1 MPRIELPLDKLLA
14 ATERFHGFQDLIQ
27 KRVQD
32 VLLVATLYDYYILSL
47 DGRLSEQFLGE
58 FLELNLRHTPNLTH
72 AFSGREALERARES
86 GRYDLIITSVEL
98 GDMNVLGLTAALRAE
113 GIETPVVVLAYDRRE
128 LSRLVERHDVSGIE
142 RMFLWQGDVR
152 ILVAIVKYMED
163 KLNVAYDTGVVGVPA
178 IVLVENSIR
187 YYSSFL
193 PVIYT
198 ELVKH
203 SHGLLPEGLNLT
215 DKILRIRAVPKILL
229 ASDYEEAFGYF
240 ERYSEEILGLLSDIQ
255 FPREGAIRPDAGFEL
270 ATEVRRLRPDLPIM
284 LQSSRRENE
293 EKALAMGAS
302 FLLKGSPT
310 LMHQV
315 RKFMAESL
323 RIGDF
328 VFRLP
333 DGREL
338 GSASDLRTLE
348 EMLEKVPAES
358 LAYHGKRNDFS
369 TWLRARTELA
379 LADKLRPLKVS
390 DFETV
395 EDLRESVITSIA
407 EYRRERNRGQVVDFD
422 RNQFDATA
430 SFYRIGAGSLGG
442 KARGLAFIESLLN
455 QFHIDRYFPGI
466 QIAVPSS
473 VVIATEVFD
482 RFLEEN
488 QLTDLALQSEADEE
502 VVRAFER
509 AAFPGEIR
517 ADLEAFLAQSPFPL
531 AVRSSSLL
539 EDSQYQPFAGVYQ
552 TYMLP
557 NANASLEVRLEELM
571 RAVKR
576 VYASTYTLRA
586 KRFLEA
592 TPYRLEEEKMA
603 VILQRVVG
611 RRHHTRFYPDFAG
624 VARSYNYYPTAPA
637 TSEDGVAAVALGL
650 GKMVVDGGT
659 AVRFSPRYPRHAHQ
673 GSTVR
678 RNLKAAQRDFYAIDL
693 SASAGAGSPDE
704 EREGR
709 LFPLE
714 LAEGDGTLAP
724 LASTYSP
731 ENDAIYDGVSRS
743 GVRFVTFAPVLKHGL
758 FPLAEILE
766 ALLSI
771 ARWGTRSPVELEFAV
786 SLHPGAGAEF
796 GFLQLRPLA
805 LAREVEEIDL
815 EGTAGS
821 DLLCRS
827 GSVLGHGRLD
837 DLKDLV
843 VVDYRRLERRESRR
857 VVDAVRRIDS
867 SLRLDGRGY
876 VLIGSG
882 RWGSSEPLLGIPVT
896 WDQISGARVI
906 VEAGFEDFQVSPS
919 QGTHFFQNLISNN
932 VGYFTVN
939 PEAGEGFLD
948 WDWLRSREA
957 VFEEGPVRHLRFE
970 HPLVVRMNAKR
981 HEGAIGKPSAL
992 EPQGSGAR

>member
-1 MPRIELPLDKLLA
+1 MPRIELPFDKLMA
-14 ATERFHGFQDLIQ
+14 PDRFHGFQDLIQ

-32 VLLVATLYDYYILSL
+32 VLLVATFYDYYILSQ

-72 AFSGREALERARES
+72 AFSGKEALERARES
-86 GRYDLIITSVEL
+86 NRYDLIITSVEL
-98 GDMNVLGLTAALRAE
+98 GDMNVLGLVSALRAE
-113 GIETPVVVLAYDRRE
+113 GIETPVVLLAYDRRE
-128 LSRLVERHDVSGIE
+128 LSELVAKHDVSGIE

-215 DKILRIRAVPKILL
+215 DKILRIRAGPKILL
-229 ASDYEEAFGYF
+229 ASDYEEAWAYF
-240 ERYSEEILGLLSDIQ
+240 ERYSEEILGILSDVQ
-255 FPREGAIRPDAGFEL
+255 FPRAGAIRADAGFDL
-270 ATEVRRLRPDLPIM
+270 AREVRRSRPDLPIM
-284 LQSSRRENE
+284 LQSSRPENE
-293 EKALAMGAS
+293 AKARAMGAS

-310 LMHQV
+310 LLHQV

-333 DGREL
+333 DGTAV
-338 GSASDLRTLE
+338 GSASDLKTLE

-358 LAYHGKRNDFS
+358 LAYHGTRNDFS

-379 LADKLRPLKVS
+379 LAEKLRPVKVS
-390 DFETV
+390 DFASLEH
-395 EDLRESVITSIA
+395 LRQSVISSIA
-407 EYRRERNRGQVVDFD
+407 EYRNERNRGQVVDFD
-422 RNQFDATA
+422 RNLFDARA

-455 QFHIDRYFPGI
+455 QFHIDRYFPGVR
-466 QIAVPSS
+466 IAVPSS
-473 VVIATEVFD
+473 VVIGTEVFD
-482 RFLEEN
+482 RFMEEN
-488 QLTDLALQSEADEE
+488 DLSDVVLQSETDEAVLDAFE
-502 VVRAFER
+502 NASFPEEMRSDLRAFLTR
-509 AAFPGEIR
+509 C
-517 ADLEAFLAQSPFPL
+517 DFPL

-539 EDSQYQPFAGVYQ
+539 EDSQYQPFAGIYQ
-552 TYMLP
+552 TYMLS
-557 NANASLEVRLEELM
+557 NASPSLEVRLDELL

-576 VYASTYTLRA
+576 VYASAYSTHA

-592 TPYRLEEEKMA
+592 TQYRLEEEKMA

-611 RRHHTRFYPDFAG
+611 ARHGTRFYPDFAG
-624 VARSYNYYPTAPA
+624 VARSHNFYPTPPA
-637 TSEDGVAAVALGL
+637 TSEDGIVAVALGL

-659 AVRFSPRYPRHAHQ
+659 SVRFSPRYPRHLPR
-673 GSTVR
+673 GSTVQR
-678 RNLKAAQRDFYAIDL
+678 SLKGAQRDFYAIDL
-693 SASAGAGSPDE
+693 AGSPGE
-704 EREGR
+704 EQ
-709 LFPLE
+709 LYPLE
-714 LAEGDGTLAP
+714 VAEGDGTLAAV
-724 LASTYSP
+724 ASTYSV
-731 ENDAIYDGVSRS
+731 ENDALYDGFSRP
-743 GVRFVTFAPVLKHGL
+743 GVRVVTFAPILKHGL
-758 FPLAEILE
+758 FPLAEILQ
-766 ALLSI
+766 ALLGI
-771 ARWGTRSPVELEFAV
+771 AQWGTRSPVELEFAV
-786 SLHPGAGAEF
+786 TLRGGIGGEAEL

-919 QGTHFFQNLISNN
+919 QGTH
-932 VGYFTVN
+932 
-939 PEAGEGFLD
+939 
-948 WDWLRSREA
+948 
-957 VFEEGPVRHLRFE
+957 
-970 HPLVVRMNAKR
+970 
-981 HEGAIGKPSAL
+981 
-992 EPQGSGAR
+992 

>member
-1 MPRIELPLDKLLA
+1 MPRIELPLDKLR
-14 ATERFHGFQDLIQ
+14 ATERFQGFQDLIQ

-32 VLLVATLYDYYILSL
+32 VLLVATLYDYYILSQ

-72 AFSGREALERARES
+72 AFSGKEALERARES
-86 GRYDLIITSVEL
+86 NRYDLIITSVEL
-98 GDMNVLGLTAALRAE
+98 GDMNVLGLVSALRAE
-113 GIETPVVVLAYDRRE
+113 RIETPVVVLAYDRRE
-128 LSRLVERHDVSGIE
+128 LSLLEKRDVSGIE

-215 DKILRIRAVPKILL
+215 DKILRIRAGPKILL
-229 ASDYEEAFGYF
+229 ASNYEEAWSYF
-240 ERYSEEILGLLSDIQ
+240 DRYADEILGIISDIQ
-255 FPREGAIRPDAGFEL
+255 FPRAGAIRPDAGFEL
-270 ATEVRRLRPDLPIM
+270 AREVRRLRPDVPIM
-284 LQSSRRENE
+284 LQSSRSENE
-293 EKALAMGAS
+293 SRAREMSAS

-310 LMHQV
+310 LLHQV

-333 DGREL
+333 DGTEV
-338 GSASDLRTLE
+338 GSASDLKTLE

-369 TWLRARTELA
+369 NWLKARTELA
-379 LADKLRPLKVS
+379 LAEKLRPVKVS
-390 DFETV
+390 DFESL
-395 EDLRESVITSIA
+395 EELRQSVISSIA
-407 EYRRERNRGQVVDFD
+407 EYRNERNRGQVVDFD
-422 RNQFDATA
+422 RELFDAKAT
-430 SFYRIGAGSLGG
+430 FYRIGGGSLGG

-455 QFHIDRYFPGI
+455 QFPIDRYFPGVR
-466 QIAVPSS
+466 IAVPSS

-482 RFLEEN
+482 RFMEEN
-488 QLTDLALQSEADEE
+488 DLTDLALRAETDDEVIEAF
-502 VVRAFER
+502 RKAS
-509 AAFPGEIR
+509 FPDEIR
-517 ADLEAFLAQSPFPL
+517 ADLSAFLARCDFPL

-539 EDSQYQPFAGVYQ
+539 EDSQYQPFAGIYQ
-552 TYMLP
+552 TFMLSNGNP
-557 NANASLEVRLEELM
+557 SLEARLEELLL
-571 RAVKR
+571 AVKR
-576 VYASTYTLRA
+576 VYASTYSTHA

-592 TPYRLEEEKMA
+592 TQYRLEEEKMA

-611 RRHHTRFYPDFAG
+611 ARHQTRFYPDFAG
-624 VARSYNYYPTAPA
+624 VARSYNFYPTPPA
-637 TSEDGVAAVALGL
+637 KSEDGIVAVALGL

-659 AVRFSPRYPRHAHQ
+659 SVRFSPRYPHHLPRGSTIQRSLKGAQ
-673 GSTVR
+673 GS
-678 RNLKAAQRDFYAIDL
+678 FYAIDL
-693 SASAGAGSPDE
+693 AGSPGE
-704 EREGR
+704 ER
-709 LFPLE
+709 LFGIE
-714 LAEGDGTLAP
+714 LAEEDGTLDAVV
-724 LASTYSP
+724 STYSR
-731 ENDAIYDGVSRS
+731 ENDALYDGLSRP
-743 GVRFVTFAPVLKHGL
+743 GVRVVTFAPILKHGI
-758 FPLAEILE
+758 FPIAEILE
-766 ALLSI
+766 ALLTM

-786 SLHPGAGAEF
+786 TLRGGLGGGPEL

-805 LAREVEEIDL
+805 LMGAAEDIDL
-815 EGTAGS
+815 DGAVDA

-827 GSVLGHGRLD
+827 ASVLGHGRLD
-837 DLKDLV
+837 DLKDVV
-843 VVDYRRLERRESRR
+843 VVDYRRLERRESARI
-857 VVDAVRRIDS
+857 VEAVRQLDS
-867 SLRLDGRGY
+867 VLRSEGRGY

-882 RWGSSEPLLGIPVT
+882 RWGSSEPFLGIPVT
-896 WDQISGARVI
+896 WDQIAGARVI
-906 VEAGFEDFQVSPS
+906 IEAGFRDFHVSPS

-948 WDWLRSREA
+948 WEWLSSRPARLED
-957 VFEEGPVRHLRFE
+957 GPVRHLRFE
-970 HPLVVRMNAKR
+970 SPLTVRMNGKR
-981 HEGAIGKPSAL
+981 NEGAI
-992 EPQGSGAR
+992 ARPPD

>member
-1 MPRIELPLDKLLA
+1 MPRIELPLDKLA
-14 ATERFHGFQDLIQ
+14 APERFHGFQDLIQ

-32 VLLVATLYDYYILSL
+32 VLLVATLYDYYILSQ

-72 AFSGREALERARES
+72 AFSGKEALERARES
-86 GRYDLIITSVEL
+86 NRYDLIITSVEL
-98 GDMNVLGLTAALRAE
+98 GDMNVLGLVAALRAE
-113 GIETPVVVLAYDRRE
+113 GIETPVVLLAYDRRE
-128 LSRLVERHDVSGIE
+128 LSQLVEKHDVSGIE

-215 DKILRIRAVPKILL
+215 DKILRIRAGPKILL
-229 ASDYEEAFGYF
+229 ASDYEEAWGYF
-240 ERYSEEILGLLSDIQ
+240 DRYPDEILGIISDIQ
-255 FPREGAIRPDAGFEL
+255 FPRAGAIRPDAGFQL
-270 ATEVRRLRPDLPIM
+270 AREVRRLRPDVPIM

-293 EKALAMGAS
+293 APATAMGAS

-310 LMHQV
+310 LLHQV

-333 DGREL
+333 DGTEV
-338 GSASDLRTLE
+338 GSASDLKTLE

-369 TWLRARTELA
+369 TWLKARTELA
-379 LADKLRPLKVS
+379 LAEKLRPVKVS
-390 DFETV
+390 DFASL
-395 EDLRESVITSIA
+395 EDLRDSVVSSIA
-407 EYRRERNRGQVVDFD
+407 EYRNERNRGQVVDFD
-422 RNQFDATA
+422 RDLFDAKA

-442 KARGLAFIESLLN
+442 KARGLAFISSLLN
-455 QFHIDRYFPGI
+455 QFHIDRYFPGV

-482 RFLEEN
+482 RFMEEN
-488 QLTDLALQSEADEE
+488 DLTDLALQSETDEE
-502 VVRAFER
+502 VVRAFES
-509 AAFPGEIR
+509 ASLPGETR
-517 ADLEAFLAQSPFPL
+517 SDLEAFLARCEFPL

-539 EDSQYQPFAGVYQ
+539 EDSQYQPFAGIYQ
-552 TYMLP
+552 TYMLSNGDP
-557 NANASLEVRLEELM
+557 SPEVRLEELM

-576 VYASTYTLRA
+576 VYASTYSLHA

-592 TPYRLEEEKMA
+592 TQYRLEEEKMA

-611 RRHHTRFYPDFAG
+611 ARHGARFYPDFAG
-624 VARSYNYYPTAPA
+624 VARSHNFYPAPPA
-637 TSEDGVAAVALGL
+637 KSEDGIVAVALGL
-650 GKMVVDGGT
+650 GKTVVDGGRS
-659 AVRFSPRYPRHAHQ
+659 VRFCPRYPRHLPQ
-673 GSTVR
+673 GSTVQR
-678 RNLKAAQRDFYAIDL
+678 SLKGAQRDFYAIDL
-693 SASAGAGSPDE
+693 TGSPGDE
-704 EREGR
+704 RS
-709 LFPLE
+709 FPIAI
-714 LAEGDGTLAP
+714 AEEDGTLAA
-724 LASTYSP
+724 LGSTYSR
-731 ENDAIYDGVSRS
+731 ENDALYDGVSRP
-743 GVRFVTFAPVLKHGL
+743 GVRVVTFAPILKHGL
-758 FPLAEILE
+758 FPLAEVLE
-766 ALLSI
+766 ALLAI

-786 SLHPGAGAEF
+786 DLRGGNTAGAEL

-805 LAREVEEIDL
+805 LAREMEEIDL
-815 EGTAGS
+815 EGEPIGE
-821 DLLCRS
+821 LLCRS
-827 GSVLGHGRLD
+827 ASVLGHGRLD
-837 DLKDLV
+837 ELRDAV
-843 VVDYRRLERRESRR
+843 VVDYRRLERRESHRIVE
-857 VVDAVRRIDS
+857 VVRQLDS
-867 SLRLDGRGY
+867 ALRSEGRGY
-876 VLIGSG
+876 VLVGSG
-882 RWGSSEPLLGIPVT
+882 RWGSSEPFLGIPVT
-896 WDQISGARVI
+896 WDQIAGAQVI
-906 VEAGFEDFQVSPS
+906 VEAGFRDFHVSPS

-948 WDWLRSREA
+948 WDWLASREA
-957 VFEEGPVRHLRFE
+957 RFEDGPVRHLRFDS
-970 HPLVVRMNAKR
+970 PLVVLMNGR
-981 HEGAIGKPSAL
+981 RNEGAIVKPTRAS
-992 EPQGSGAR
+992 

>member
-1 MPRIELPLDKLLA
+1 MPRIELSLEKL
-14 ATERFHGFQDLIQ
+14 TETKRFHGFQDLIQ
-27 KRVQD
+27 NRVQD
-32 VLLVATLYDYYILSL
+32 VLLVATLYDYYILSQ

-72 AFSGREALERARES
+72 AFSGKEALERARES
-86 GRYDLIITSVEL
+86 NRYDLIITSVEL
-98 GDMNVLGLTAALRAE
+98 GDMNVLGLVSALRAE
-113 GIETPVVVLAYDRRE
+113 GIETPVVLLAYDRRE
-128 LSRLVERHDVSGIE
+128 LSEIAEKHDVSGIE

-215 DKILRIRAVPKILL
+215 DKILRIRAGPKILL
-229 ASDYEEAFGYF
+229 ASDYEEAWGYF
-240 ERYSEEILGLLSDIQ
+240 DRYSEEILGILSDIQ
-255 FPREGAIRPDAGFEL
+255 FPRAGVIRPDAGFQL
-270 ATEVRRLRPDLPIM
+270 AREVRRIRPDIPIM
-284 LQSSRRENE
+284 LQSSRPENE
-293 EKALAMGAS
+293 AKAKEMGAS
-302 FLLKGSPT
+302 FLLKGSP
-310 LMHQV
+310 LLLHQV
-315 RKFMAESL
+315 RTFMAESL

-333 DGREL
+333 DGTEL
-338 GSASDLRTLE
+338 GSASDLKTLE

-358 LAYHGKRNDFS
+358 LAYHGQRNDFS
-369 TWLRARTELA
+369 TWLKARTELA
-379 LADKLRPLKVS
+379 LADKLRPVKVS
-390 DFETV
+390 DFESL
-395 EDLRESVITSIA
+395 EDLRDSVVSSIA
-407 EYRRERNRGQVVDFD
+407 EYRSERNRGQIVDFD
-422 RNQFDATA
+422 RNLFDAKA

-442 KARGLAFIESLLN
+442 KARGLAFIESLLK
-455 QFHIDRYFPGI
+455 QFHIDRHFPGI

-482 RFLEEN
+482 RFMEEN
-488 QLTDLALQSEADEE
+488 GLTDLALQSETDEE
-502 VVRAFER
+502 VERAFENAR
-509 AAFPGEIR
+509 FPEEIR
-517 ADLEAFLAQSPFPL
+517 SDLAAFLARCDFPL

-539 EDSQYQPFAGVYQ
+539 EDSQYQPFAGVYE

-557 NANASLEVRLEELM
+557 NGSPSLEVRLEELL

-576 VYASTYTLRA
+576 VYASTYSTHA

-592 TPYRLEEEKMA
+592 TQYRLEEEKMA

-611 RRHHTRFYPDFAG
+611 ARRRTRFYPDFAG
-624 VARSYNYYPTAPA
+624 VARSYNFYPTPPA
-637 TSEDGVAAVALGL
+637 KSEDGIVAVALGL
-650 GKMVVDGGT
+650 GKTVVDGGIS
-659 AVRFSPRYPRHAHQ
+659 VRFSPKYPRHLPR
-673 GSTVR
+673 GSTVQR
-678 RNLKAAQRDFYAIDL
+678 SLKGAQRDFYAIDL
-693 SASAGAGSPDE
+693 EGSPGVERAFPIEVAE
-704 EREGR
+704 E
-709 LFPLE
+709 
-714 LAEGDGTLAP
+714 DGTLAP

-731 ENDAIYDGVSRS
+731 DDDALFDGVSRS
-743 GVRFVTFAPVLKHGL
+743 GVRVVTFAPILKHGL

-771 ARWGTRSPVELEFAV
+771 AQWGTRSPVELEFAV
-786 SLHPGAGAEF
+786 TFRSGSGGGAEF

-805 LAREVEEIDL
+805 LARESEEIDL
-815 EGTAGS
+815 ESTANL

-827 GSVLGHGRLD
+827 GSVLGHGRIDGLRD
-837 DLKDLV
+837 AV
-843 VVDYRRLERRESRR
+843 VVDYRRLERRESRGI
-857 VVDAVRRIDS
+857 VELVQRIDS
-867 SLRLDGRGY
+867 ALRSEGRGY

-896 WDQISGARVI
+896 WDQIAGARVI
-906 VEAGFEDFQVSPS
+906 VEAGFRDFHVSPS

-948 WDWLRSREA
+948 WNWLTSREA
-957 VFEEGPVRHLRFE
+957 EFEEGPVRHLRFDS
-970 HPLVVRMNAKR
+970 PLVVKMDGKR
-981 HEGAIGKPSAL
+981 NEGAIGKPVN
-992 EPQGSGAR
+992 PG